1 MHGVAIGFGLGFL
14 VALQVGPISLFAIRS
29 TLRSGIRTGLAIGAG
44 VACIDTLYAAA
55 GAAGAAPL
63 LAVDALRIT
72 LGVIG
77 AGVLGVIAIRTLWTA
92 WRVRVG
98 AELATEVANP
108 ARAFLVTL
116 AATASNPLTIAS
128 WAAIFAAASSGT
140 GASVSTLLAGVGL
153 GSFSWMIILACAVA
167 AMRHMVGARS
177 LRIADVIAGLG
188 MVGFAGAL
196 GYRTLHDT

>member
-29 TLRSGIRTGLAIGAG
+29 TLRNGIRTGLAIGAG
-44 VACIDTLYAAA
+44 VASIDTLYAAA

-77 AGVLGVIAIRTLWTA
+77 AAVLGVLAIRTLWIA
-92 WRVRVG
+92 WQVRTG
-98 AELATEVANP
+98 AELAADVATP
-108 ARAFLVTL
+108 GRAFLVTL

-128 WAAIFAAASSGT
+128 WAAIFAAASAGT
-140 GASVSTLLAGVGL
+140 NANLSMLLAGVAL
-153 GSFSWMIILACAVA
+153 GSLTWMIILACAVA
-167 AMRHMVGARS
+167 AVRRMVGSRS

-188 MVGFAGAL
+188 MFGFAGAL
-196 GYRTLHDT
+196 GYRALHDA